1 MNEWMDRIN
10 LRQMAKIVM
19 RLGEDSRK
27 RSTEEER
34 KGLARRQWGPEEKV
48 RLISIT
54 NSSISLH
61 QL

>member
-1 MNEWMDRIN
+1 
-10 LRQMAKIVM
+10 MAKIVM